1 MSIWDDPQLATGGD
15 FVKFEDVGDTVSG
28 TVTAVRT
35 HQFDDGKIVPQ
46 ILLTDD
52 SGEDR
57 TLTAGQIRLKV
68 ALAEQRPEAGDH
80 LKITLTGVE
89 KRPGGKTLKLF
100 DVAVT
105 RGGAAPQAAP
115 AAPATPAAPAA
126 DVAAALSNLTPEMR
140 KALGL

>member
-28 TVTAVRT
+28 TVTAVRA